1 MGISENEV
9 SVMGKWQAVVMGSLV
24 ATMLVFAD
32 PAGAADVKG
41 KVKSVDAAGRT
52 VQLEDGTTLVL
63 PDDVRVGRDIL
74 RPGAT
79 VKASFDEI
87 AGDKVVTSL
96 QVIPSQ

>member
-1 MGISENEV
+1 MQ
-9 SVMGKWQAVVMGSLV
+9 KWQSVALV
-24 ATMLVFAD
+24 AIIGGMLALASS
-32 PAGAADVKG
+32 AGAADVQG

-52 VQLEDGTTLVL
+52 VTLEDGTTLVL

-79 VKASFDEI
+79 VKASFEEMG
-87 AGDKVVTSL
+87 GDKVVTSL

>member
-1 MGISENEV
+1 MQ
-9 SVMGKWQAVVMGSLV
+9 KWQSVALV
-24 ATMLVFAD
+24 PIIAGMLALAS

-52 VQLEDGTTLVL
+52 VTLEDGTMLVL

-79 VKASFDEI
+79 VKASFEEMG
-87 AGDKVVTSL
+87 GDKVVTSL
-96 QVIPSQ
+96 QVIPNQ